1 MSQNSRT
8 MTLADLRS
16 QRWFGAE
23 GQPGNHKSYRTKQMG
38 YTSED
43 FQGKPVV
50 GIINTWSD
58 LNSCHTHFPQR
69 VEEVK
74 RGIWQAG
81 GFPVELPAL
90 SVGETYVRPSTL
102 IYRNLLAMETEE
114 ILRSHPL
121 DGAVLMGGCDKTTPG
136 LLMGAASMDIP
147 VIYVPAGSML
157 SGHFRGQRN
166 LGTGSSTWKAL
177 ADFRAGKSD
186 EQTWRAFGEGTARSP
201 GTCNTMGTA
210 STMTALADV
219 LGMTLPGASSIPA
232 VDSTH
237 SQMASNA
244 GRRIVEMVWED
255 LKPSRIMT
263 RSSFLNA
270 VAADMALSGSTNS
283 LIHLIAMA
291 RRLDLELDLNDFAAA
306 SGKVPVLCNLQPSG
320 QYLMEDFYYAGG
332 LRALLRNI
340 DQHLDLSCRNVT
352 GGTLGEAIV
361 DAETYEDDVIRPV
374 SNPVYPSGGLVVIR
388 GNLAPRGAVLKR
400 AAAHAD
406 LLQHTGPAV
415 VFVNFKDML
424 ARIDDPDLEVTKDSV
439 LVLQDAGPVG
449 APGMPEWGMLPIPKK
464 LLEQGVRDMVRI
476 SDARMS
482 GTSYGTCVLH
492 VCPESRVGGPL
503 ALVQNGD
510 LIRLDA
516 TNSTLDLLVP
526 EDELSRRRALWT
538 PPPPHYGRGYGALFS
553 EHVLQADD
561 GCDLDFLARTGN
573 TPDPEARFS

>member
-1 MSQNSRT
+1 MSERKI
-8 MTLADLRS
+8 TLAQLRS
-16 QRWFGAE
+16 QRWFGAS

-38 YTSED
+38 YQSED
-43 FQGKPVV
+43 FQGKPVI

-102 IYRNLLAMETEE
+102 IYRNLLAMDCEE
-114 ILRSHPL
+114 ILRSHPI
-121 DGAVLMGGCDKTTPG
+121 DGAVLMGGCDKTTPA
-136 LLMGAASMDIP
+136 LLMGAASMNIP
-147 VIYVPAGSML
+147 AIFLPAGAML
-157 SGHFRGQRN
+157 NGHFRGQRT

-177 ADFRAGKSD
+177 ADFRAGKID
-186 EQTWRAFGEGTARSP
+186 EKTWRAFGEGTARSP

-219 LGMTLPGASSIPA
+219 LGMSLPGASSIPA
-232 VDSTH
+232 VDSRH
-237 SQMASNA
+237 AQMASA
-244 GRRIVEMVWED
+244 TGRRIVEMVWED
-255 LKPSRIMT
+255 LRPRDVVSRA
-263 RSSFLNA
+263 SFLNA
-270 VAADMALSGSTNS
+270 VVTDMALSGSTNS

-291 RRLDLELDLNDFAAA
+291 GRLGLELSLDDFAAA
-306 SGKVPVLCNLQPSG
+306 ADIVPVLCNLQPSG
-320 QYLMEDFYYAGG
+320 AYLMEDFYYAGG
-332 LRALLRNI
+332 LPALLARI
-340 DQHLDLSCRNVT
+340 GEHLDLQCRTVT
-352 GGTLGEAIV
+352 GRTLGEEIAG
-361 DAETYEDDVIRPV
+361 AEVYNDDVIRPV
-374 SNPVYPSGGLVVIR
+374 SNPVYAAGGLVVLR

-400 AAAHAD
+400 AAAGPQ

-415 VFVNFKDML
+415 VFANFKDML
-424 ARIDDPDLEVTKDSV
+424 ARIDDPDLDVTPQSV
-439 LVLQDAGPVG
+439 LVLQDAGPTG

-503 ALVQNGD
+503 ALVRTGD
-510 LIRLDA
+510 LICLD
-516 TNSTLDLLVP
+516 TEGRRLDLLV
-526 EDELSRRRALWT
+526 EEAELAARRAQWVQ
-538 PPPPHYGRGYGALFS
+538 PPPHYGRGYGVLYA
-553 EHVLQADD
+553 EHVLQADQ
-561 GCDLDFLARTGN
+561 GCDLDFLARPGE